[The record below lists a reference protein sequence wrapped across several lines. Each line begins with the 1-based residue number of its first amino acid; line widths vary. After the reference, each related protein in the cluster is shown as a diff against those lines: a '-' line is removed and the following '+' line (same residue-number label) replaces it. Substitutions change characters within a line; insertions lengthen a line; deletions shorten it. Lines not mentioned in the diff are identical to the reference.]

1 MLPRRDKMWLPAC
14 ITHCRAQVGSQ
25 EASRPPSPPLRPD
38 VRISPIRPLRR
49 VSHGREPD
57 LAGQPYCSPPDRMA
71 IVCSLA
77 GNASLFRTF
86 SPGTALFHSMAGER
100 LRLLCGLP
108 LPSTVI
114 NGFNGTMSRLNSHTA
129 LPLISG
135 VALMRRLLD
144 STRLKRVQDRMRPPM
159 LHVRTVAPS

>member
-1 MLPRRDKMWLPAC
+1 
-14 ITHCRAQVGSQ
+14 
-25 EASRPPSPPLRPD
+25 
-38 VRISPIRPLRR
+38 
-49 VSHGREPD
+49 
-57 LAGQPYCSPPDRMA
+57 
-71 IVCSLA
+71 
-77 GNASLFRTF
+77 
-86 SPGTALFHSMAGER
+86 MAGER